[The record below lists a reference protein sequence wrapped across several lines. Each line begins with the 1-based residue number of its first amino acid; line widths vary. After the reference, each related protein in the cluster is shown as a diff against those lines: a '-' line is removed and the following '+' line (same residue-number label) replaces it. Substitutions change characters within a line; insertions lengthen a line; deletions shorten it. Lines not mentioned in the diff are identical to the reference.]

1 MAVPTPEQRRGGG
14 LLPGLR
20 ISGPL
25 GVEAAKTAEKAVE
38 GNPTELVRIKI
49 ASFGGKKVGSF
60 GQALTKSAS
69 FSRQKPHAGTLVIPA
84 HQLFPTFTLQLLAEP
99 LI

>member
-25 GVEAAKTAEKAVE
+25 GVEASKTAEKAVE

-49 ASFGGKKVGSF
+49 ASFGGKKWG
-60 GQALTKSAS
+60 LSA
-69 FSRQKPHAGTLVIPA
+69 KH
-84 HQLFPTFTLQLLAEP
+84 
-99 LI
+99 